1 MPGEDVVL
9 PEIEGGVTWPF
20 RRIHGCVALALKFC
34 GPAPFAALTVKFCG
48 GGDWLLLVA
57 AQKTNVVGVRLMVF
71 WALAVSKV
79 PNATSN
85 TKAIKAMG
93 LKGVF
98 TDSSSESGSHRTG
111 FSNLDAIT

>member
-1 MPGEDVVL
+1 
-9 PEIEGGVTWPF
+9 
-20 RRIHGCVALALKFC
+20 
-34 GPAPFAALTVKFCG
+34 
-48 GGDWLLLVA
+48 
-57 AQKTNVVGVRLMVF
+57 MVF

-98 TDSSSESGSHRTG
+98 TDSSSESGSYRTG
-111 FSNLDAIT
+111 FSNLDAITYNEVLSQTALKPASCE